1 MERAPRKRI
10 TVVLGTRPEAI
21 KLCPVIDELRALPAA
36 DTRVC
41 LTAQHRTMVD
51 AVLQDFGVQ
60 PDTDL
65 DLMTPDQTLAALT
78 SRLITGLDRVFA
90 ETRPDLVLVQ
100 GDTTTALA
108 AALAAYY
115 HRIAVGHVEAGLRT
129 GDKYAPFPEEMNRSL
144 VAPIADY
151 HFAPTRRAR
160 QNLLDEGVPAG
171 RIYLTGN
178 TVIDALLR
186 IRDLNRR
193 RPPELPADLEAAL
206 EGRRMILVTGHRRE
220 SFGERLEQVCRAL
233 RDLAER
239 HPDVAIVY
247 AVHLNPNVQAPVRK
261 ILGEVERIHLLPPQD
276 YRRFVWLMDR
286 CHLVLTDSGGV
297 QEEAPA
303 LGKPVL
309 VTRETTERPEGA
321 EAGNARLVGCHRETI
336 LAEASR
342 LLDDQ
347 DAYRTMATARNP
359 YGDGRAA
366 ERIARI
372 LRGMSYSPWS
382 G

>member
-1 MERAPRKRI
+1 MEGTPRKRI

-21 KLCPVIDELRALPAA
+21 KLCPVIDALRALPDA

-51 AVLQDFGVQ
+51 AVLRDFRVR
-60 PDTDL
+60 PDIDL
-65 DLMTPDQTLAALT
+65 DLMTPNQTLAGLT
-78 SRLITGLDRVFA
+78 SRLITALDAVFA
-90 ETRPDLVLVQ
+90 ETRPEVVLVQ

-115 HRIAVGHVEAGLRT
+115 HRTAVGHVEAGLRT

-144 VAPIADY
+144 VAPIADF
-151 HFAPTRRAR
+151 HFAPTHRAQR
-160 QNLLDEGVPAG
+160 NLQGEGVPAG

-186 IRDLNRR
+186 IRDRNLRD
-193 RPPELPADLEAAL
+193 PPPLPAGLEAAI

-220 SFGERLEQVCRAL
+220 SFGEGLRQMCLAL
-233 RDLAER
+233 RDLAASR
-239 HPDVAIVY
+239 SDVVVVY
-247 AVHLNPNVQAPVRK
+247 AVHLNPNVRAPVAE
-261 ILGEVERIHLLPPQD
+261 ILDRAERVHLIPPQD
-276 YRRFVWLMDR
+276 YRSFVRLMDR
-286 CHLVLTDSGGV
+286 CHLVLTDSGGI

-309 VTRETTERPEGA
+309 VTRATTERPEGV
-321 EAGNARLVGCHRETI
+321 EAGNARLVGCDREAI
-336 LAEASR
+336 LAEAGR
-342 LLDDQ
+342 LLDDE
-347 DAYRTMATARNP
+347 DEYRRMATARNP

-366 ERIARI
+366 ERIASI
-372 LRGMSYSPWS
+372 LCGKAYSRWS